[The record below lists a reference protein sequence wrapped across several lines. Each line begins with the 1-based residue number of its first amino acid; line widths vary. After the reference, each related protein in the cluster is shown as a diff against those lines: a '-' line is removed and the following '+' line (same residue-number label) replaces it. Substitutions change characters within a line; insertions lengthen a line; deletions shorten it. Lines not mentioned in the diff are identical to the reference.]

1 MEFSNRIRNVLESFP
16 WLVCEINNSNPV
28 SRLQQIQQNQGFP
41 FFGKSWFCQNK
52 NIKVLFLLSKGGFD
66 ISGHGLLLH
75 LFLFRE
81 LYQMGAEVA
90 HI

>member
-1 MEFSNRIRNVLESFP
+1 MFWKVPLGLFAKLIIQIPFHAYNKFSKTKAFPFLES
-16 WLVCEINNSNPV
+16 L
-28 SRLQQIQQNQGFP
+28 GFV
-41 FFGKSWFCQNK
+41 K
-52 NIKVLFLLSKGGFD
+52 IKILKFLSLLSKGGFD